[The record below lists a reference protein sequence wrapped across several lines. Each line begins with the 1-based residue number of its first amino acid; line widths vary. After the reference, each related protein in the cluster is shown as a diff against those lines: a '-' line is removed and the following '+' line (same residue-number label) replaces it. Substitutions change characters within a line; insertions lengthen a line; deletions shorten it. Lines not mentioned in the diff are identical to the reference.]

1 MVERSSGSA
10 IPTARRPDGGSEPE
24 TKAGPNEGRGAGTKA
39 SVAGRP
45 TERPAGR
52 RSRLTWDIPW
62 LGGRSTAP
70 WVVLATVLILVVA
83 TVGALYA
90 KQKPDRLGWTTKTAA
105 IQSDSSVAFSFS
117 VYKSPKAVAA
127 CDIVAADH
135 DGGVGSL
142 PDVIVPARTDGSE
155 TTDLTV
161 SVPTSRRADTAIL
174 EGCRIVSAG

>member
-1 MVERSSGSA
+1 MAEREGGST
-10 IPTARRPDGGSEPE
+10 IPTARRPDE
-24 TKAGPNEGRGAGTKA
+24 GPDRGTAT
-39 SVAGRP
+39 VAAAP
-45 TERPAGR
+45 TRR

-83 TVGALYA
+83 AVGALYA
-90 KQKPDRLGWTTKTAA
+90 QQKPDRLGWTTTTAS
-105 IQSDSSVAFSFS
+105 ITSDSAVDFRFS
-117 VYKSPKAVAA
+117 VFKAPKAVAA

-135 DGGVGSL
+135 NGGVGTL
-142 PDVIVPARTDGSE
+142 RGVLVPARADGAE